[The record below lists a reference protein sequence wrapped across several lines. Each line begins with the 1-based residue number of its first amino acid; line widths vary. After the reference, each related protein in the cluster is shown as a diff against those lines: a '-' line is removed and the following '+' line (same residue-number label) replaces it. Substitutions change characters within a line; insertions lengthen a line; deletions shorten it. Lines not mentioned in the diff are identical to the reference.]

1 MDNKIKDIQYL
12 REKTGFG
19 IMDCKKALAEAKGN
33 LEEAYAALEAKG
45 LQIQDKKTERISG
58 EGIVYANVYNNIG
71 VILEVS
77 AETDF
82 VARSPEFL
90 NNVIEIG
97 EYITEGKST
106 DDLIKSMVMKFR
118 ENIQLKK
125 YDIIDDGFVFAY
137 NHGNG
142 KYAVILNLDADDVSD
157 EVKKDLAMQIIAMN
171 PKYISSKKIPEDKL
185 DALKN
190 DILRSIEDDPGLK
203 NKPQI
208 VLDKILVGRMEKVV
222 KELCLI
228 DQPFIKDDKISVG
241 EMLNDKSSSLI
252 NPIRIDN
259 FYRYEKADNPNKC
272 ACANNMFIS

>member
-1 MDNKIKDIQYL
+1 MKNIIKDIQYL

-19 IMDCKKALAEAKGN
+19 IMDCKKALADANGN
-33 LEEAYAALEAKG
+33 LDKAYAALEAKG
-45 LQIQDKKTERISG
+45 LQIQEKKTERISE

-90 NNVIEIG
+90 SNVIEIG
-97 EYITEGKST
+97 KYIAEGKST
-106 DDLIKSMVMKFR
+106 DELIKNMVMKFR
-118 ENIQLKK
+118 ENIQLKS
-125 YDIIDDGFVFAY
+125 YDILNEGYVYAY

-142 KYAVILNLDADDVSD
+142 KYALILNLASD
-157 EVKKDLAMQIIAMN
+157 NISEEIKKDLAMQIIAMN

-190 DILRSIEDDPGLK
+190 DIIRSIEDDQGLK
-203 NKPQI
+203 GKPQN
-208 VLDKILVGRMEKVV
+208 VLDKILVGRMEKII

-228 DQPFIKDDKISVG
+228 DQPYIKDDKISVG
-241 EMLNDKSSSLI
+241 EMLNEKSDNLLK
-252 NPIRIDN
+252 PIRIEK

-272 ACANNMFIS
+272 ACANNMFIG

>member
-1 MDNKIKDIQYL
+1 MNNIIKDIQYL

-19 IMDCKKALAEAKGN
+19 IMDCKKALAKANGN
-33 LEEAYAALEAKG
+33 LEEAYTALEAKG

-58 EGIVYANVYNNIG
+58 EGIVYANVYNDIG
-71 VILEVS
+71 IILEVS

-90 NNVIEIG
+90 SNVIEIG
-97 EYITEGKST
+97 KYITEGKST
-106 DDLIKSMVMKFR
+106 DELIKNMVMKFR

-142 KYAVILNLDADDVSD
+142 KYAVILNLDADNVSD

-171 PKYISSKKIPEDKL
+171 PKYISNKKIPEDKL
-185 DALKN
+185 DSLKN
-190 DILRSIEDDPGLK
+190 DILRSLEDDAGLK
-203 NKPQI
+203 NKPQN
-208 VLDKILVGRMEKVV
+208 VLDKILIGRMEKVV

-228 DQPFIKDDKISVG
+228 DQPFIKNDKISIG

-252 NPIRIDN
+252 NPIRIDD
-259 FYRYEKADNPNKC
+259 FYRYEKSDNPNKC
-272 ACANNMFIS
+272 ACANNMFIG